1 LPKQNSNNPDLL
13 QIWVFYFK
21 SKKLNKME
29 IKVESTYKGTRILFS
44 ETAKK
49 KRILINKMIDI
60 LESYGYE
67 EMMIPVIQK
76 SETFASKVGAENQN
90 MMYNFKDMG
99 DRDLCLAPEYTAVV
113 QLLAKDRFKFTKDVK
128 LFYIGEC
135 FRGERPQSGRYRQF
149 TQFGVEVLNP
159 SKDYT
164 EELLEIAKKLIET
177 STTNY
182 EVNLD
187 ATRGLDYYKGG
198 KGFEIACPELGAQK
212 QVCGGGSY
220 EGGVGFAIGLDR
232 LLLVK

>member
-1 LPKQNSNNPDLL
+1 
-13 QIWVFYFK
+13 
-21 SKKLNKME
+21 ME
-29 IKVESTYKGTRILFS
+29 IKIDSTYKGTRILFK
-44 ETAKK
+44 ETAKL
-49 KRILINKMIDI
+49 KRELINKMIDI

-76 SETFASKVGAENQN
+76 SETFFKKVGDENQN
-90 MMYNFKDMG
+90 MMYNFKDLG

-113 QLLAKDRFKFTKDVK
+113 QLVGKEKFKYQKDVK

-159 SKDYT
+159 SKDYSY
-164 EELLEIAKKLIET
+164 ELLEIAKKMIET
-177 STTNY
+177 MTINY

-187 ATRGLDYYKGG
+187 ATRGLDYYKDG

-212 QVCGGGSY
+212 QICGGGEY
-220 EGGVGFAIGLDR
+220 EGGAGFAIGLDR
-232 LLLVK
+232 LMLCKKSV

>member
-1 LPKQNSNNPDLL
+1 
-13 QIWVFYFK
+13 
-21 SKKLNKME
+21 ME
-29 IKVESTYKGTRILFS
+29 IKIESTYKGTRILFS

-49 KRILINKMIDI
+49 KRTLINKMIDI

-76 SETFASKVGAENQN
+76 SETFASKVGEENQN
-90 MMYNFKDMG
+90 MMYQFKDRG

-113 QLLAKDRFKFTKDVK
+113 QLIGKDKFKFNKDVK

-135 FRGERPQSGRYRQF
+135 FRGEKPQAGRYRQF

-164 EELLEIAKKLIET
+164 DELIEIAKKLIEL

-198 KGFEIACPELGAQK
+198 KGFEISCPELGAQK
-212 QVCGGGSY
+212 QVCGGGTY

-232 LLLVK
+232 LLLFK